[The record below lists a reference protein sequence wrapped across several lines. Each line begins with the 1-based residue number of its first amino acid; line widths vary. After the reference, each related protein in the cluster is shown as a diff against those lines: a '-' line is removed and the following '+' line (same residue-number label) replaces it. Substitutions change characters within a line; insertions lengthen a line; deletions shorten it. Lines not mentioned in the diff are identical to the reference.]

1 MNILTIN
8 ISRVV
13 LFVIFT
19 LLFTAC
25 QNTTNLEK
33 KAFIVDGSLFLDDHF
48 PYYKDIKIES
58 MEDVFAIDDR
68 MRLMVKEK
76 LMTSRDVEKRATK
89 LINHIFD
96 KDNVGLAYSSD
107 ANVSAVNAY
116 NNQKANCL
124 SLTIL
129 AYSLAKEAN
138 LKVVFQDV
146 KIPEYWVRNG
156 SYSMLTGHVNLVIKK
171 PESPH
176 APIFFGSNLLTI
188 DFDPFVIKT
197 SFPKTIISQS
207 YVLSMFY
214 SNKGAQAIVDKDFT
228 KAYAYFKAAIEIAP
242 NFSPAWANLGILYRM
257 EGFSTLAK
265 KSYRIALEVNP
276 DNYTAMGN
284 LSLLLDDKIDRK
296 EIESIHRTLKI
307 ERDKNP
313 YYYALLADEAF
324 HLNNYKQALTHY
336 RKAIKLNKHAHE
348 FYFGL
353 AKVYFALNEN
363 KKAQRAMSK
372 AISYNRVSSIDL
384 TYIAKLNFLKQ
395 QELAH

>member
-1 MNILTIN
+1 M
-8 ISRVV
+8 

-19 LLFTAC
+19 LLLTAC
-25 QNTTNLEK
+25 QSTASLEK
-33 KAFIVDGSLFLDDHF
+33 KSFIVDKRLFLDEHF
-48 PYYKDIKIES
+48 PESKEIKIET
-58 MEDVFAIDDR
+58 MEEVFAIDDR
-68 MRLMVKEK
+68 MRIMVKEK
-76 LMTSRDVEKRATK
+76 LMTSQDIEKRASK

-96 KDNVGLAYSSD
+96 KNNVALAYSSD
-107 ANVSAVNAY
+107 ANVIAVNAY

-138 LKVVFQDV
+138 LEVVFQNV

-156 SYSMLTGHVNLVIKK
+156 SFSMLTGHVNLVIKK
-171 PESPH
+171 PRSPH

-228 KAYAYFKAAIEIAP
+228 KAYAYFKAAIEMAP
-242 NFSPAWANLGILYRM
+242 NFSSAWANLGILYRM
-257 EGFSTLAK
+257 QGYSTLAK
-265 KSYRIALEVNP
+265 KIYRIALEINP
-276 DNYTAMGN
+276 ENYTAMGN
-284 LSLLLDDKIDRK
+284 LSLLLDDKIDSK
-296 EIESIHRTLKI
+296 EKENIHKTLRI
-307 ERDKNP
+307 ERNKNP

-324 HLNNYKQALTHY
+324 HLKNYGQAITHY

-372 AISYNRVSSIDL
+372 AISYNRVNSIDL
-384 TYIAKLNFLKQ
+384 TYIAKLNYLKH
-395 QELAH
+395 QELSH